1 MLDKKQ
7 LFSTFWQQTIAAIG
21 IEQSSR
27 AEQTLAWH

>member
-7 LFSTFWQQTIAAIG
+7 MFWQQTIAAIG